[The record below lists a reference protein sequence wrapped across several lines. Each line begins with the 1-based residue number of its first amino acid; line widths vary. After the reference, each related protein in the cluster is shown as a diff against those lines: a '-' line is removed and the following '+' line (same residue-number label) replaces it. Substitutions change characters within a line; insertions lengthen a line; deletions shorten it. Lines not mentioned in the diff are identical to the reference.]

1 MTRGRSSIKH
11 SILKR
16 TSSKGLV
23 INHTTHNLLRI
34 LNQIPPRGSKNLKLQ
49 LCRQHFLV
57 EALLIIKTPNLVP
70 PMEMQSAQL

>member
-1 MTRGRSSIKH
+1 MTRGRSLIKH

-16 TSSKGLV
+16 TSLKGLG

-34 LNQIPPRGSKNLKLQ
+34 FNQIPPRGSTNLKLQ

-57 EALLIIKTPNLVP
+57 EALLVIKTQKIVP